1 VSKRSI
7 PDVCDYIDNQKE
19 HHKTETYDEE
29 YEKFVKHYQQ
39 TIRKK
44 TKE

>member
-1 VSKRSI
+1 M
-7 PDVCDYIDNQKE
+7 CDYIESQKE
-19 HHKTETYDEE
+19 HHKNETYDEEYEE

-44 TKE
+44 TNEWGN

>member
-1 VSKRSI
+1 MK
-7 PDVCDYIDNQKE
+7 CDYIDNQKE

-44 TKE
+44 KKMR